1 MRIRLKACAQ
11 CPSIYGYE
19 DAEFADMI
27 ALYRRGLL
35 KPSEIAY
42 PCAFD
47 KGPASVCAG
56 LAQRAGFT
64 DEQLASDER
73 VEQLG
78 YEIVLQTLV

>member
-1 MRIRLKACAQ
+1 MRIRLKACSR
-11 CPSIYGYE
+11 CPALHGYD
-19 DAEFADMI
+19 DAEFSDMI
-27 ALYRRGLL
+27 ALYKRGLL

-47 KGPASVCAG
+47 SGTKYVCAG

-73 VEQLG
+73 VEQHKG
-78 YEIVLQTLV
+78 AH